1 MKIIIFWRSFALGPF
16 QQNERIQ
23 FFDQNVGNLVLV
35 EKNVLAV
42 KPVHPTCNSLLM
54 LINLGWLN
62 SIFPFRA
69 SPLIFRINTASLTCL
84 VNGSLQIFSTF
95 IFKSIVSPLCFSCW
109 CANIKLLG
117 SFLSSLS
124 LCSTLREKKF
134 LWVSPTYLGGWVGG
148 FGLVV
153 VGSRQVWQL

>member
-95 IFKSIVSPLCFSCW
+95 IFKSIVSPLCFSFW
-109 CANIKLLG
+109 CEN
-117 SFLSSLS
+117 
-124 LCSTLREKKF
+124 C
-134 LWVSPTYLGGWVGG
+134 WVSNDREAWLNMTNFLIHNTQPFKYQFCISGSKDL
-148 FGLVV
+148 GLVWTNWV
-153 VGSRQVWQL
+153 LKW